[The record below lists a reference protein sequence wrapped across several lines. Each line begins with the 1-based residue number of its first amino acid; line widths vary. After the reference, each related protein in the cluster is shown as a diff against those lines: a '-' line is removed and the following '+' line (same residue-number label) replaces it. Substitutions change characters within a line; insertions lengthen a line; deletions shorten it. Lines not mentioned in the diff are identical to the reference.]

1 MVNGL
6 FKEIS
11 EEEMM
16 SVNGG
21 CGGGGSPYAGPMP
34 CQECKDKGNE
44 YIEKIVKETANG
56 FVEAGPIGAVKGFVK
71 AIITTPVPEPHSEH
85 AH

>member
-34 CQECKDKGNE
+34 CQECKDKGA
-44 YIEKIVKETANG
+44 KFVKDVIVQTTAG
-56 FVEAGPIGAVKGFVK
+56 ALTGGVPGAVV
-71 AIITTPVPEPHSEH
+71 ALVATCITSVPEPHSEH